1 MTAAFA
7 IRIFTPFALG
17 YFVVS
22 IFRSINAVIAPELVR
37 DLGLGATELGFVV
50 STLFLGGTIVQ
61 LPCGVLL
68 DRHDPRRVY
77 AVLLAMSG
85 VGAITVALAQGV
97 AMLAVGRALI
107 ALGTTTSAVTSFKV
121 YSMWFPSERLPLV
134 NGLSL
139 AAGGLGLMAG
149 TAPVE
154 AALTFAS
161 WRSIHVAVGI
171 LLFVC
176 AALVPAMAPAKPST
190 AGGSTLFEQVKGLYA
205 VARSMTFWRAAPL
218 MMVVV
223 GTFGAFT
230 QLWAGSWVR
239 DVARLSG
246 PETANVLLVLTAAMT
261 ASGFLTGA
269 LTAMARRF
277 GLTPMGF
284 ALATAVL
291 LVVVL
296 IVLFLQWTPT
306 PAVVFATWTLFGF
319 IASLN
324 FVTYA
329 ALAPEFPPE
338 LTGRLNACLTLSWM
352 LGAFLILN
360 LYGVIL
366 DLFPAGSGNYSVQG
380 HRVAV
385 GVIILLLL
393 TALAWFV
400 IASRLIRSQKAS
412 LTLDLTPRK

>member
-1 MTAAFA
+1 MTVALA

-50 STLFLGGTIVQ
+50 SALFLGGTIFQ

-77 AVLLAMSG
+77 AILLVISG
-85 VGAITVALAQGV
+85 VGAVTVALAQGV
-97 AMLAVGRALI
+97 ASLATGRALI
-107 ALGTTTSAVTSFKV
+107 ALGTTTSAVTSYKV

-154 AALTFAS
+154 AALAFAS
-161 WRSIHVAVGI
+161 WRSIHVAVGAM
-171 LLFVC
+171 LVVC
-176 AALVPAMAPAKPST
+176 AALVLAVAPAKPSGT
-190 AGGSTLFEQVKGLYA
+190 GGSTLFEQVKGLGA
-205 VARSMTFWRAAPL
+205 VAKSMTFWRAAPL

-246 PETANVLLVLTAAMT
+246 PDTANLLLVLTAAIT
-261 ASGFLTGA
+261 VSGFLTGP
-269 LTAMARRF
+269 LTALARRF
-277 GLTPMGF
+277 GLAPMEF
-284 ALATAVL
+284 TLATAVL

-296 IVLFLQWTPT
+296 IVLFTQWTPT
-306 PAVVFATWTLFGF
+306 PAVVFATWALFGF

-329 ALAPEFPPE
+329 ALAPEFPPA
-338 LTGRLNACLTLSWM
+338 LIGRLNACLTLSWM

-366 DLFPAGSGNYSVQG
+366 DHFPAGSGSYSIQG
-380 HRVAV
+380 HRVAT
-385 GVIILLLL
+385 GILILLLL
-393 TALAWFV
+393 AALAWFA

-412 LTLDLTPRK
+412 LTFDVSPSE